1 MSFFF
6 VVPLVVKAGEFISV
20 KSPPFAVNDPSAR
33 LSIWLRLTGRDC
45 HHMGMDAGLLVTL
58 IIFSTIPLI
67 LLAERL
73 VPKRREWLLNWR
85 ELAEDAFWVLAGF
98 LIWFPLYDKSYDTRL
113 QRIAFLIRAK
123 FDSWAF
129 TCRINRTDS
138 L

>member
-73 VPKRREWLLNWR
+73 VPKRGERLLDWR
-85 ELAEDAFWVLAGF
+85 KSAEDTF
-98 LIWFPLYDKSYDTRL
+98 LDVSRVFNLVSTL
-113 QRIAFLIRAK
+113 
-123 FDSWAF
+123 
-129 TCRINRTDS
+129 
-138 L
+138 